1 MIRLPAS
8 FTSLYRLFLRTT
20 SASVL
25 HHPLATRN
33 LRNLWRSTFHD
44 AAKVIHHL
52 HHEPPPPP
60 AIKEEL
66 ESWLSIWNNR
76 GTYACPPPPQVPY
89 TIPQSKPERR
99 AVDNTLALL
108 HNSSHTRGLSHQ
120 LTRNLALLVHHEYR
134 RVSEI
139 KYPVWNPQL
148 PADSK
153 EYQIRVLPAKSRTET
168 KRDAMKAI
176 SDRALSAV
184 SKAVRMAEGRDGVV
198 LGSVAVKGKLKRNV

>member
-1 MIRLPAS
+1 MTRLPAS
-8 FTSLYRLFLRTT
+8 FTSLYRLFLRTS

-25 HHPLATRN
+25 HHTLASRN
-33 LRNLWRSTFHD
+33 LRHLWRSTFHD

-52 HHEPPPPP
+52 QREPPLPP
-60 AIKEEL
+60 AVKEEL
-66 ESWLSIWNNR
+66 ESWLSIWNDR
-76 GTYACPPPPQVPY
+76 
-89 TIPQSKPERR
+89 
-99 AVDNTLALL
+99 VDNTLALL

-153 EYQIRVLPAKSRTET
+153 EYQIRVPAKSRTET
-168 KRDAMKAI
+168 RRDAMKTI

-184 SKAVRMAEGRDGVV
+184 SKAVRMAEGRDGII
-198 LGSVAVKGKLKRNV
+198 LGSMAVKGKLKRNV